1 MADISQEI
9 AAFQNAVYGEEVRG
23 SMISLAEKLNDVC
36 EDNEDLVSAHN
47 TEIATAIS
55 NSQTATANAIEATTD
70 ANTAANAANTAA
82 TSANSAA
89 ADATTKSQ
97 AADALNSSVSTAE
110 AARVAAENARVS
122 AERSRATAETSRNTA
137 ESARANSETNR
148 ASNEATRQE
157 NETGRNSAETAR
169 VTAEA
174 QRQANETTRQGNE
187 TNRQNAENNRATA
200 FRQIQDAWSEMEQQ
214 VIPPAT
220 TSTLGG
226 VIVGEGLDVDSN
238 GVLSFEAGNFE
249 TTEHAAATYATIT
262 TVNGKANAS
271 HTHAAS
277 DLASGTV
284 SVARGGTGVTTA
296 AAERERLGLG
306 STTGALPVANGGTGS
321 TTASD
326 ARTALDV
333 YSSGEVDT
341 ALAGKANS
349 THTHAAADITSGQ
362 VAIANGGTGAS
373 TADAARQALNASR
386 EWYATSSTAAA
397 TAAKTASCTGFVL
410 EPGAAVNV
418 RFGYENTA
426 ASPTLNVNST
436 GAKAIYANNSTTAAN
451 CKWMAGET
459 VHFVYD
465 GTYWRMANS
474 VAINSLRESVY
485 PKGTFAVT
493 VLFSTVKSGSN
504 YHAIWPLPLGN
515 DYTSVQH
522 VVISQVGTTTCPI
535 TTSDVTS
542 RILSN
547 NSVDLYTGSADAA
560 GKAFLISLTL
570 A

>member
-1 MADISQEI
+1 MADISNEI
-9 AAFQNAVYGEEVRG
+9 ANFQNAVYGEEVRG

-36 EDNEDLVSAHN
+36 EDNEDLVNAHN

-55 NSQTATANAIEATTD
+55 NAQTATADAVEATTD
-70 ANTAANAANTAA
+70 LTTAAASANAAA
-82 TSANSAA
+82 TSANAAA
-89 ADATTKSQ
+89 ADATTKAN
-97 AADALNSSVSTAE
+97 AADAINSSVQTAE
-110 AARVAAENARVS
+110 NARVAAETARAS
-122 AERSRATAETSRNTA
+122 AETQRASAESSRQTAET
-137 ESARANSETNR
+137 ARVNAETNR
-148 ASNEATRQE
+148 VNNEATRQE
-157 NETGRNSAETAR
+157 NESGRNSAETAR
-169 VTAEA
+169 VTSEA
-174 QRQANETTRQGNE
+174 QRTANETTRQGNE
-187 TNRQNAENNRATA
+187 TNRQNAENNRATT

-226 VIVGEGLDVDSN
+226 IIVGEGLDVDGN

-262 TVNGKANAS
+262 TVNGKANTQ
-271 HTHAAS
+271 HTHSAT
-277 DLASGTV
+277 DIDNGTLA
-284 SVARGGTGVTTA
+284 VARGGTGVTTA
-296 AAERERLGLG
+296 ASERERLGLG

-341 ALAGKANS
+341 ALAGKASS
-349 THTHAAADITSGQ
+349 THSHAAADITSGQ

-373 TADAARQALNASR
+373 TANAARQALNASR

-410 EPGAAVNV
+410 EAGAAVNV
-418 RFGYENTA
+418 RFANENTA

-465 GTYWRMANS
+465 GTYTRSPSTRSGNP
-474 VAINSLRESVY
+474 Y
-485 PKGTFAVT
+485 PIGCWQVT
-493 VLFSTVKSGSN
+493 ERRLQST
-504 YHAIWPLPLGN
+504 
-515 DYTSVQH
+515 
-522 VVISQVGTTTCPI
+522 
-535 TTSDVTS
+535 
-542 RILSN
+542 R
-547 NSVDLYTGSADAA
+547 
-560 GKAFLISLTL
+560 
-570 A
+570 